1 MYSHIYIKVISFLFI
16 FTCNINGYS
25 YSYGYGYGYV
35 NRYGNN
41 QNMSKYNTL
50 TIYLL

>member
-25 YSYGYGYGYV
+25 YSYGYV

-41 QNMSKYNTL
+41 
-50 TIYLL
+50 